1 VVIFLLYGTNLKKYL
16 NFIKIEHTL
25 FSLPMIYSGVF
36 LASHDIPSIRLLILV
51 LTAAV
56 GARLI
61 AMTLNRIID
70 REIDMHNP
78 RTENREL
85 PSGKMKLFEGYAV
98 LFLGFVL
105 YIGSAYFISDF
116 CLYLS
121 PIPLIVFVIYPYL
134 KRFTPLA
141 HFGVGMGLAMGPLGG
156 FFAVTNSF
164 IRFDEAILLPL
175 FNLFWATGFDIIYS
189 TLDEEFDKKAGLF
202 SFPSRFGKKGA
213 LQISGV
219 LHILAF
225 IVLIALVL
233 ISLKAIIA
241 FPFLLLSGFLLW
253 LEQHKAEDVELA
265 FFKINIVVGF
275 SILVMILASV

>member
-1 VVIFLLYGTNLKKYL
+1 MKAPLTVKKYF

-25 FSLPMIYSGVF
+25 FSLPLIYSGVF
-36 LASHDIPSIRLLILV
+36 LASKEAPSPLLLTLI
-51 LTAAV
+51 LTAAI
-56 GARLI
+56 GARLV

-70 REIDMHNP
+70 RKIDKHNP
-78 RTENREL
+78 RTINREL
-85 PSGKMKLFEGYAV
+85 PSGKMNLKEGYGV
-98 LFLGFVL
+98 LLLGVVI
-105 YIGSAYFISDF
+105 YIVSAKLISDF
-116 CLYLS
+116 CFYLS
-121 PIPLIVFVIYPYL
+121 PIPLMIFVVYPYL

-141 HFGVGMGLAMGPLGG
+141 HFGVGLGLAMGPLGG
-156 FFAVTNSF
+156 FFAVTGSF
-164 IRFDEAILLPL
+164 ERFGEALLLPL

-202 SFPSRFGKKGA
+202 SFPSRFGKKRA
-213 LQISGV
+213 LQISGA

-225 IVLIALVL
+225 VTLIALTYF
-233 ISLKAIIA
+233 SLHALVA

-275 SILVMILASV
+275 SILVMILVSI

>member
-1 VVIFLLYGTNLKKYL
+1 MKKYL
-16 NFIKIEHTL
+16 SFIKIEHTL

-36 LASHDIPSIRLLILV
+36 LASKEQPAVVLLILV
-51 LTAAV
+51 LTAAI
-56 GARLI
+56 GARLV

-70 REIDMHNP
+70 REIDRHNP
-78 RTENREL
+78 RTIQREL
-85 PSGKMKLFEGYAV
+85 PSGKMNLKESYGVLLTGLAMYLVSAKL
-98 LFLGFVL
+98 
-105 YIGSAYFISDF
+105 ISDF
-116 CLYLS
+116 CFYLS

-134 KRFTPLA
+134 KRYTPLA

-156 FFAVTNSF
+156 FFAVTGSME
-164 IRFDEAILLPL
+164 RFGESLLLPL

-189 TLDEEFDKKAGLF
+189 TLDEAFDKKAGLF
-202 SFPSRFGKKGA
+202 SFPSRFGKVKA

-225 IVLIALVL
+225 IVLIALVV
-233 ISLKAIIA
+233 ISLKALIA
-241 FPFLLLSGFLLW
+241 LPFLLLSGFLLW

-275 SILVMILASV
+275 SILLMILVSI